1 MATKRKIVEDLKHS
15 YGPSLT
21 VTDVADYLG
30 SNWAQAKRA
39 LAGVPYFTTGEKDK
53 RRKYLAID
61 IAEMVRERMVG
72 V

>member
-1 MATKRKIVEDLKHS
+1 MATKRAILEDLKRT

-21 VTDVADYLG
+21 VTDVADYVG
-30 SNWAQAKRA
+30 VNWAQAKRT
-39 LAGVPYFTTGEKDK
+39 LAGVPYFTTGEKDR

-61 IAEMVRERMVG
+61 VAEMVRERMVG

>member
-1 MATKRKIVEDLKHS
+1 M
-15 YGPSLT
+15 
-21 VTDVADYLG
+21 TDVADYLG

-61 IAEMVRERMVG
+61 VAEMVRERMVG